1 MKDKSNVL
9 LPVGGQD
16 SLGLVV
22 PGQPVDPAL
31 DENQTELGVLILHE
45 NRAQRLGL
53 RFQALHYLD
62 GLARLLPPFCSSP
75 SAS

>member
-1 MKDKSNVL
+1 MPMRKMKTNVL

-31 DENQTELGVLILHE
+31 DENQPELGILILHANVE
-45 NRAQRLGL
+45 TLRRRLC
-53 RFQALHYLD
+53 RVIVF
-62 GLARLLPPFCSSP
+62 
-75 SAS
+75 

>member
-1 MKDKSNVL
+1 MKDNLL

-31 DENQTELGVLILHE
+31 NENQSELGVLILRGNNE
-45 NRAQRLGL
+45 VTIKVLV
-53 RFQALHYLD
+53 
-62 GLARLLPPFCSSP
+62 ARKH
-75 SAS
+75 

>member
-1 MKDKSNVL
+1 MKTNLL

-31 DENQTELGVLILHE
+31 DENKTELGVLILHE
-45 NRAQRLGL
+45 NVEKLY
-53 RFQALHYLD
+53 F
-62 GLARLLPPFCSSP
+62 
-75 SAS
+75 

>member
-1 MKDKSNVL
+1 MNCAHEKDETNLL

-31 DENQTELGVLILHE
+31 DENKTELGILILHE
-45 NRAQRLGL
+45 NVEKLC
-53 RFQALHYLD
+53 F
-62 GLARLLPPFCSSP
+62 
-75 SAS
+75 

>member
-1 MKDKSNVL
+1 MKTNVL

-31 DENQTELGVLILHE
+31 DENQTELGVLILHKNNVE
-45 NRAQRLGL
+45 KLRL
-53 RFQALHYLD
+53 
-62 GLARLLPPFCSSP
+62 
-75 SAS
+75 